1 VKYWEEPNVEFV
13 VKSRLN
19 RLNEKEKEI
28 QKLYLSED
36 NFWK

>member
-1 VKYWEEPNVEFV
+1 VKYWEEPKVEFV
-13 VKSRLN
+13 VRSRLN

-36 NFWK
+36 DFWK